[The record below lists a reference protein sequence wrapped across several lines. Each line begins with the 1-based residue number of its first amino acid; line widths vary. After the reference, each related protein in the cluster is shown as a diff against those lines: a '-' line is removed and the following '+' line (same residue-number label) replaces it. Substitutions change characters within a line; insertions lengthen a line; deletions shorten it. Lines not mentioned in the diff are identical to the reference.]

1 MFANMFAKKQANQ
14 QEQEA
19 STNRRASTK
28 TRKKRAKQ
36 SNGRQGQSQQ
46 QILETKRQKIQARL
60 DALEVCE
67 ISDGASIS
75 L

>member
-1 MFANMFAKKQANQ
+1 MFANMFAKKAIQ

-19 STNRRASTK
+19 SANRRASTK
-28 TRKKRAKQ
+28 TRKKQAKQ